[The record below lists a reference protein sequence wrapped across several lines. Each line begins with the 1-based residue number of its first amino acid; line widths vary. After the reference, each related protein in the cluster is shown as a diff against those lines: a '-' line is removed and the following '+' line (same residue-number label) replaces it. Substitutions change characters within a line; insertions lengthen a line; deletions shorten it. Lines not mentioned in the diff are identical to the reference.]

1 MRYLLGTDLKH
12 VDRYLCV
19 VCGRVFP
26 RGQGVV
32 IRVEDRELVFHSSK
46 CVARFYKMLVDRG
59 SKEVISESIRL
70 ARELENIL
78 EKKREATSKR
88 I

>member
-1 MRYLLGTDLKH
+1 MKH
-12 VDRYLCV
+12 ADRYLCV

-26 RGQGVV
+26 RGQGIV
-32 IRVEDRELVFHSSK
+32 IRVEDRELAFHSSK
-46 CVARFYKMLVDRG
+46 CAARFYKMLIDRG

-70 ARELENIL
+70 ARELGNML
-78 EKKREATSKR
+78 ERRREATSKK

>member
-1 MRYLLGTDLKH
+1 MDLKH
-12 VDRYLCV
+12 LDRYICI

-26 RGQGVV
+26 KGQGV
-32 IRVEDRELVFHSSK
+32 ILKVEDSEIVFHSSK
-46 CVARFYKMLVDRG
+46 CAARFYKMLIDRG

-70 ARELENIL
+70 ARELEAVL